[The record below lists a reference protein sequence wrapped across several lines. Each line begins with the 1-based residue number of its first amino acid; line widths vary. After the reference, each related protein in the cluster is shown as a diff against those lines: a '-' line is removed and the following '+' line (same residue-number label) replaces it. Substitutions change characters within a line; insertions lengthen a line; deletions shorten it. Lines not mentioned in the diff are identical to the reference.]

1 MHETI
6 RANIQANHFFMPSAP
21 DRLQVALARQAPAS
35 RQQLAERTGLPLRTL
50 QRQLD
55 ALGPE
60 LLAAGQTR
68 RRRFALRRPLRGMPF
83 DEPVYAIDAGG
94 AVAQLGR
101 LIPFRPEGC
110 HLDLSATPWP
120 LGPGE
125 EREGWWPGLPYP
137 LADAQPQGFL
147 GRLFA
152 RRHGR
157 ELQLDADPTRWS
169 DDAVLL
175 ALRHLGADLPGHWVL
190 GDAALEL
197 ARAQWLHPAPQPESE
212 AELAS
217 RYAELATRT
226 MQEGIPGSS
235 AAGEF
240 PKFITQRHLEG
251 AATPHCIVK
260 YSGADLGSAT
270 VQRWSDLLVCEHL
283 ALQALAQLPGLMV
296 ARSRI
301 LQGGGRTFL
310 ESERFDRHGRFG
322 RSPVVSLLTVDAA
335 LLGQGGDWP
344 QAGHALRQ
352 AGWIRP
358 ETLQRIEWMHWFGR
372 LIANSDMHAGNL
384 GLVPQRHEGRPM
396 FELAPAYDMLPM
408 AYAPLGGGELPQ
420 REFTPPLPSPA
431 QTGAWRLALPAACAF
446 WSAAATDARISS
458 SFRQVAADNLLRLQ
472 RVAEL
477 PL

>member
-1 MHETI
+1 
-6 RANIQANHFFMPSAP
+6 MPTPS
-21 DRLQVALARQAPAS
+21 DSLRTALARHAPAS
-35 RQQLAERTGLPLRTL
+35 RQQLAERTGLPLRSL
-50 QRQLD
+50 QRQLE

-68 RRRFALRRPLRGMPF
+68 RRRFALRRALRGLPF
-83 DEPVYAIDAGG
+83 DEPVYAIDASG
-94 AVAQLGR
+94 AVSQLGR
-101 LIPFRPEGC
+101 LVPIRPEGC
-110 HLDLSATPWP
+110 HLDLSASLWP
-120 LGPGE
+120 LGPSGAGE
-125 EREGWWPGLPYP
+125 AREGWWPGLPYP
-137 LADAQPQGFL
+137 LADARPQGFL

-152 RRHGR
+152 RRPAR

-175 ALRHLGADLPGHWVL
+175 ALRSLGADLPGNLVL
-190 GDAALEL
+190 GDAALEQ
-197 ARAQWLHPAPQPESE
+197 ARVQWLQPPPTTESD
-212 AELAS
+212 AELSA
-217 RYAELATRT
+217 RYADLATRT
-226 MQEGIPGSS
+226 MQEGIAGSS

-240 PKFITQRHLEG
+240 PKFITQRQLAG

-260 YSGADLGSAT
+260 FSGADTGSAT

-283 ALQALAQLPGLMV
+283 ALQALALHTALPV

-322 RSPVVSLLTVDAA
+322 RSPVVSLQTVDAA
-335 LLGQGGDWP
+335 LLGSAGEWP
-344 QAGHALRQ
+344 QAGRALQGAGFIHA
-352 AGWIRP
+352 
-358 ETLQRIEWMHWFGR
+358 ETLQRIELLHAFGR

-384 GLVPQRHEGRPM
+384 GLLPQRQADGRSG

-431 QTGAWRLALPAACAF
+431 QADVWRQALPAATAF
-446 WSAAATDARISS
+446 WAEAARDERISTG
-458 SFRQVAADNLLRLQ
+458 FRAVAADNLQRLQ
-472 RVAEL
+472 RAAEL